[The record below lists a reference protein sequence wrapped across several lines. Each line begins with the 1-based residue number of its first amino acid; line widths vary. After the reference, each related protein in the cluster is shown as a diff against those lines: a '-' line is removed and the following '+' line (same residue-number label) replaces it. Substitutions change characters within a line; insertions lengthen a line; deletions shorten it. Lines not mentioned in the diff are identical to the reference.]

1 MRFFHISDLHI
12 GLKLINKDLS
22 EDQCHI
28 LNEIVKEVGIKK
40 PEAVV
45 IAGDIYDKSAPTAEA
60 IEIFDNFISALVATA
75 PDMSIM
81 IISGN
86 HDNAIRINQFRTV
99 LAQHKLHLVGLP
111 PKKADEY
118 IEKVTFNDEY
128 GEINFYLLPYV
139 RPTFVRNVLG
149 LDENENNLSYNEA
162 IHKLIDRENM
172 DENVRNIL
180 VSHQYYV
187 PVGKNPEEID
197 RMDSEIVSVGNIDM
211 VEADVLKKF
220 DYAALG
226 HIHKPWKLFG
236 DFHRYSGTPMA
247 CSVSEAGQEKG
258 IVMVEL
264 LEKGRINTEVIPL
277 NPLRRVRTVKGSLGE
292 VLKEP
297 SDDYVS
303 VVLTDRETDDIDV
316 RARIRDKFPNFLEI
330 IRESTGKNAVE
341 KKVECSESLS
351 EIENCKIF
359 LNDLNEE
366 EEKILNEIINELKEV

>member
-1 MRFFHISDLHI
+1 
-12 GLKLINKDLS
+12 
-22 EDQCHI
+22 
-28 LNEIVKEVGIKK
+28 
-40 PEAVV
+40 
-45 IAGDIYDKSAPTAEA
+45 
-60 IEIFDNFISALVATA
+60 
-75 PDMSIM
+75 
-81 IISGN
+81 
-86 HDNAIRINQFRTV
+86 
-99 LAQHKLHLVGLP
+99 
-111 PKKADEY
+111 
-118 IEKVTFNDEY
+118 
-128 GEINFYLLPYV
+128 
-139 RPTFVRNVLG
+139 
-149 LDENENNLSYNEA
+149 
-162 IHKLIDRENM
+162 
-172 DENVRNIL
+172 
-180 VSHQYYV
+180 
-187 PVGKNPEEID
+187 
-197 RMDSEIVSVGNIDM
+197 
-211 VEADVLKKF
+211 
-220 DYAALG
+220 
-226 HIHKPWKLFG
+226 
-236 DFHRYSGTPMA
+236 MA

-292 VLKEP
+292 VLTEP